1 MQVATT
7 STIEDFRS
15 GFVMGTVP
23 FFGILYDDRT
33 ETRIEVNRTPDGEEV
48 MDFRTQ
54 GERLLVYIKRPEE
67 NALVRIFEPNQSVD
81 LFLFWEVIHGF
92 YKEVPEISEYFRNGL
107 EPGPEEVLQELEKQ
121 TDKVIFSVVM
131 DLEPFVQDEDLET
144 H

>member
-23 FFGILYDDRT
+23 FFGILNDDQT
-33 ETRIEVNRTPDGEEV
+33 ETRIEVSRNLEGEEV
-48 MDFRTQ
+48 IDFRTQ

-67 NALVRIFEPNQSVD
+67 NALVRIFEPSQNVD

-92 YKEVPEISEYFRNGL
+92 YKEVPEISEYFWNRLGS
-107 EPGPEEVLQELEKQ
+107 GPEEVLQELEKQ
-121 TDKVIFSVVM
+121 TDKVIFSIATN
-131 DLEPFVQDEDLET
+131 LEPFVQDEDLEA

>member
-23 FFGILYDDRT
+23 FFGILNDDQT
-33 ETRIEVNRTPDGEEV
+33 ETRIEVSRNLEGEEV
-48 MDFRTQ
+48 IDFRTQ

-67 NALVRIFEPNQSVD
+67 NALVRIFEPSQSVD

-92 YKEVPEISEYFRNGL
+92 YKEVPEISEYFWNRLGS
-107 EPGPEEVLQELEKQ
+107 GPEEVLQELEKQ
-121 TDKVIFSVVM
+121 TDKVIFSIATN
-131 DLEPFVQDEDLET
+131 LEPFVQDEDLEA